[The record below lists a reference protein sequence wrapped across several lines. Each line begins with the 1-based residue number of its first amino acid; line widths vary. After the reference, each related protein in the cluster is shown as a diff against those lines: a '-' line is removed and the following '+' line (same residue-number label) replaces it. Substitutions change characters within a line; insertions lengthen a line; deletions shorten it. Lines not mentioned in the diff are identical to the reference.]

1 MQILTFSVSPVNYL
15 RYCDFPVRFCAVFAQ
30 SKNLFRNSEN
40 TAQNLTGESQYR
52 IVYTGE
58 KENENLHHQKEV
70 FTYLEQR
77 ECCGTWVKIKLDL
90 GALSRQM
97 LMQQNKQ
104 LILFLAYRM
113 IILRYDV
120 CYVTVYTPCQELH
133 ICLCITEY

>member
-1 MQILTFSVSPVNYL
+1 MQILTFSVSPVYYL

-77 ECCGTWVKIKLDL
+77 ERCGYL
-90 GALSRQM
+90 GINDKSNWISAL
-97 LMQQNKQ
+97 
-104 LILFLAYRM
+104 LAHK
-113 IILRYDV
+113 
-120 CYVTVYTPCQELH
+120 C
-133 ICLCITEY
+133 